1 MLRWDSLKNKMKQT
15 INICAF
21 FIVLA
26 IPFALSSQTRKAI
39 PAGRYEAL
47 SGVKN
52 SRTAKSTDA
61 TSENSSKE
69 AMSLFW
75 SEVVSHFPE
84 KESKI
89 SFFVSGKMED
99 FEMSYLTAKGYKSNS
114 NLSDK
119 TKLIFSD
126 DLKRDKET
134 LKSIQG
140 KDKLI
145 VLKDNRELKDVMF
158 ALQKFEVILYQAENK
173 TNYFLLKQKNN

>member
-1 MLRWDSLKNKMKQT
+1 
-15 INICAF
+15 
-21 FIVLA
+21 
-26 IPFALSSQTRKAI
+26 
-39 PAGRYEAL
+39 
-47 SGVKN
+47 
-52 SRTAKSTDA
+52 
-61 TSENSSKE
+61 
-69 AMSLFW
+69 
-75 SEVVSHFPE
+75 
-84 KESKI
+84 
-89 SFFVSGKMED
+89 
-99 FEMSYLTAKGYKSNS
+99 
-114 NLSDK
+114 LSDK

>member
-1 MLRWDSLKNKMKQT
+1 M
-15 INICAF
+15 
-21 FIVLA
+21 
-26 IPFALSSQTRKAI
+26 
-39 PAGRYEAL
+39 
-47 SGVKN
+47 
-52 SRTAKSTDA
+52 
-61 TSENSSKE
+61 
-69 AMSLFW
+69 
-75 SEVVSHFPE
+75 
-84 KESKI
+84 
-89 SFFVSGKMED
+89 
-99 FEMSYLTAKGYKSNS
+99 
-114 NLSDK
+114 SDK